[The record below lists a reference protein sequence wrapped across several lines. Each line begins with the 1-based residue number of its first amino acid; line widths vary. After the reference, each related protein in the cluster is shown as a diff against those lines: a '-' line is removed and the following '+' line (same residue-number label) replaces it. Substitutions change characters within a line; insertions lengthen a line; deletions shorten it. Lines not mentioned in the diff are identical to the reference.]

1 MSATLPTRSGGSGG
15 SERSGGSGGSPL
27 SPIPRHVLALAGVVI
42 LGSFMTVLDMTIVNV
57 ALDHLSRTFDAPL
70 SVIQWTVTGYS
81 LALATVIPV
90 TAWAVG
96 RYGAKRVFLTA
107 VALFTLGS
115 GLTGL
120 AWNAG
125 SLIAFRVLQ
134 GFGGGM
140 IMPVAMTVVL
150 RAAPRERKGTMMG
163 LLGIPVL
170 IGPMAGPI
178 LGGVFTDSLSWR
190 WIFFVNVPVGALTL
204 LLGARVM
211 RSDDE
216 RIRRPLDLAGLLTL
230 SPGLAALLYGLTLG
244 GERGGFGDAGVLVPL
259 VAGAALVTAFAIRAL
274 RTPHPLLDLRL
285 LRRAPV
291 GRAVTTM
298 VPFSAAYFGSMILVP
313 LYWQQERGLSATE
326 AGLLMAPQFLFSG
339 TVMQFSSRVSD
350 RVATRAIVVPGILC
364 AVTGFLAYAV
374 QAGPDTPY
382 WRLVASLALMG
393 TGVGMTNMPVM
404 ASATR
409 GLADSEVAAGSTALN
424 IILQIAAS
432 VGTALTA
439 LLLTATDGFRTT
451 LLCGVGL
458 LALALPMAARLP
470 KHRP

>member
-1 MSATLPTRSGGSGG
+1 MSATLPTKSGPPA
-15 SERSGGSGGSPL
+15 SPAL
-27 SPIPRHVLALAGVVI
+27 SRHVLAVVGVVV

-57 ALDHLSRTFDAPL
+57 ALGHLSRSFDAPL
-70 SVIQWTVTGYS
+70 SVIQWPVTGYS

-90 TAWAVG
+90 SAWAVG
-96 RYGAKRVFLTA
+96 RFGAKRVFLTA

-125 SLIAFRVLQ
+125 SLITFRVLQ
-134 GFGGGM
+134 GLGGGM
-140 IMPVAMTVVL
+140 IMPVAMAVVL
-150 RAAPRERKGTMMG
+150 RAAPPERKGTMMG
-163 LLGIPVL
+163 ILGIPVL
-170 IGPMAGPI
+170 IGPMTGPV
-178 LGGVFTDSLSWR
+178 LGGVLTDSLSWR

-204 LLGARVM
+204 LLGARVL
-211 RSDDE
+211 RGPADE
-216 RIRRPLDLAGLLTL
+216 GRTRRPLDVPGLLML
-230 SPGLAALLYGLTLG
+230 SPGLAALLYGLTMG
-244 GERGGFGDAGVLVPL
+244 GEHGGFGAAEVIVPV
-259 VAGAALVTAFAIRAL
+259 VAGAVLVAAFSARAL
-274 RTPHPLLDLRL
+274 RTRHPLLDPRL
-285 LRRAPV
+285 LARPSF
-291 GRAVTTM
+291 GRAVAAM
-298 VPFSAAYFGSMILVP
+298 VPFSAAYFGSMVLVP

-339 TVMQFSSRVSD
+339 TVMQISSRISD
-350 RVATRAIVVPGILC
+350 RVAPRTIVVPGVLV
-364 AVTGFLAYAV
+364 AVGGFAAFAL

-409 GLADSEVAAGSTALN
+409 GLADGEVAAGSTALN
-424 IILQIAAS
+424 IILQVAAA

-451 LLCGVGL
+451 LVCGAGL
-458 LALALPMAARLP
+458 MALSLAGAVRLSGR
-470 KHRP
+470 RP